1 MHAMATSSSS
11 NDNCLPGLVQGM
23 MKGHFDVVSPS
34 KPRSRANEGPFGR
47 HPSMLDASFIALSA
61 CEVTSSTGG
70 SWVLKKL
77 PFPPSSSFF
86 LFLSITTSQCQPIS
100 TLALPM
106 NFLYILLLLRD
117 AHFFSFPSFPLGL
130 PSFHQGIHPSIPW
143 HGLHEAFYS
152 IDSIQILNHHN
163 SISDT
168 GAMLTAHEVQ
178 TLSALCDSSSLE
190 PDDMILSHVFYHP
203 LSSSHDHHDQ
213 PSTLQVFIGAFPKP
227 LQLNVLNVC
236 FYCAAVGCNSTSKA
250 DVNTIIS

>member
-1 MHAMATSSSS
+1 MSTNFDSRSPH
-11 NDNCLPGLVQGM
+11 GL
-23 MKGHFDVVSPS
+23 FIY
-34 KPRSRANEGPFGR
+34 
-47 HPSMLDASFIALSA
+47 SFTLTRCAL
-61 CEVTSSTGG
+61 
-70 SWVLKKL
+70 L
-77 PFPPSSSFF
+77 
-86 LFLSITTSQCQPIS
+86 
-100 TLALPM
+100 
-106 NFLYILLLLRD
+106 
-117 AHFFSFPSFPLGL
+117 FFSFFPFGSSILPSRDPSFRQGIHPSIKGSILPSRD

-168 GAMLTAHEVQ
+168 GAMLTAHEVR

-236 FYCAAVGCNSTSKA
+236 FYCAAVVCNSTSKA

>member
-1 MHAMATSSSS
+1 
-11 NDNCLPGLVQGM
+11 
-23 MKGHFDVVSPS
+23 MKGHSAAIHRCLMLPSSLSPHVRSRHRPGGRGYLRNCLSHPLPLPFSSSPS
-34 KPRSRANEGPFGR
+34 QLLNVNQFR
-47 HPSMLDASFIALSA
+47 LSLSPWTFYIFFYSY
-61 CEVTSSTGG
+61 EMRTS
-70 SWVLKKL
+70 
-77 PFPPSSSFF
+77 F
-86 LFLSITTSQCQPIS
+86 LFLLSLWVFHPSIKGSI
-100 TLALPM
+100 LPS
-106 NFLYILLLLRD
+106 RD
-117 AHFFSFPSFPLGL
+117 

-168 GAMLTAHEVQ
+168 GAMLTAHEVR